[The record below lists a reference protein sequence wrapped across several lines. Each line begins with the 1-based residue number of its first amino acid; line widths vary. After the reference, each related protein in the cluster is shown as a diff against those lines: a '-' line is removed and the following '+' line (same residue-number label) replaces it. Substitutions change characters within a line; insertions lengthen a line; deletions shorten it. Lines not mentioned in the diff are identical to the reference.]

1 MSAALRSFET
11 QWRARAPDALQPIRD
26 AAMQRFLKLGLPS
39 LRDETW
45 RYTDLRSL
53 AASSFGAA
61 GCAATAETR
70 AAPAPGPGAGTGA
83 GPGAGAERDS
93 GALTLVDAGQHAA
106 TLTMINGCPLLNAD
120 LPVINGIEIN
130 SIKELYKQDSTH
142 ARRFFEPASDAD
154 QRRWV
159 LLNTALFIDG
169 LYLKI
174 TKPVATPLVILHVS
188 TGDAAQAAHPRV
200 IIDASPGAS
209 ATIIEHHVSRGDIAP
224 LNNSN
229 THIALAKDARLE
241 HYRVFATGA
250 GATHLDSL
258 DIHQSQDSQCRQFTI
273 ALGGGLV
280 RSSMEARLH
289 QRGASLDSY
298 ALLVGH
304 QERHVDCVNIVT
316 HAAPDTRSRQ
326 TARAIASDISRV
338 IFNSKVIVNAGAN
351 GSDSKQSCRGLLLS
365 PSAEI
370 DTRPQLEIHAD
381 EVKCAHGATTGRLD
395 PDMLFYLLSRG
406 LDRETAQ
413 SLLVFA
419 FLADVLTDMSVSS
432 ARAAIENALINQL
445 PDSQILRNFR

>member
-1 MSAALRSFET
+1 MSAALRSFEA
-11 QWRARAPDALQPIRD
+11 QWRARAPDALQPIREQ
-26 AAMQRFLKLGLPS
+26 AMQRFLKLGVPS
-39 LRDETW
+39 QRDETW

-53 AASSFGAA
+53 AAQNYDQA
-61 GCAATAETR
+61 GCITAD
-70 AAPAPGPGAGTGA
+70 A
-83 GPGAGAERDS
+83 GAGAKN
-93 GALTLVDAGQHAA
+93 GHAALTLVDPKQHAA
-106 TLTMINGCPLLNAD
+106 TVTMLNGCPLLSAD

-130 SIKELYKQDSTH
+130 SIKELYKQDASYL
-142 ARRFFEPASDAD
+142 RRFFESASDAD

-174 TKPVATPLVILHVS
+174 TQSVATPLVILHVS
-188 TGDAAQAAHPRV
+188 QGGVAQAAHPRV

-209 ATIIEHHVSRGDIAP
+209 ATIIEHHVSEEDIAP
-224 LNNSN
+224 LSNSN
-229 THIALAKDARLE
+229 THIALGNGAQLE
-241 HYRVFATGA
+241 HYRVYATGP
-250 GATHLDSL
+250 GATHFDSL

-280 RSSMEARLH
+280 RSSLEARLN

-298 ALLVGH
+298 SLLVGH

-316 HAAPDTRSRQ
+316 HAAPNTRSRQ
-326 TARAIASDISRV
+326 TARAIASDVSRV

-413 SLLVFA
+413 SLLVYA
-419 FLADVLTDMSVSS
+419 FLADVLTGMSVSS

-445 PDSQILRNFR
+445 PDAQTLRKFR

>member
-1 MSAALRSFET
+1 MSAALRSFEM
-11 QWRARAPDALQPIRD
+11 QPIRE
-26 AAMQRFLKLGLPS
+26 AAMERFLKLGLPS

-45 RYTDLRSL
+45 RYTDMRSL
-53 AASSFGAA
+53 AAQTYGEA
-61 GCAATAETR
+61 GCAATATATPT
-70 AAPAPGPGAGTGA
+70 AA
-83 GPGAGAERDS
+83 GAGAGAPS
-93 GALTLVDAGQHAA
+93 GIATLTLVDLAQHAT
-106 TLTMINGCPLLNAD
+106 TLTMRNGCPLLSGD

-130 SIKELYKQDSTH
+130 SIKDLYKQDSNYL
-142 ARRFFEPASDAD
+142 RRFFESASDAD

-159 LLNTALFIDG
+159 LLNTALFVDG

-174 TKPVATPLVILHVS
+174 TKPVATPIVIRHLA
-188 TGDAAQAAHPRV
+188 TGDAAQAAHPRI

-209 ATIIEHHVSRGDIAP
+209 ATIIEHHLSEGDIAP
-224 LNNSN
+224 LSNSN
-229 THIALAKDARLE
+229 THIALGKDAQLE
-241 HYRVFATGA
+241 HYRVYATGA

-258 DIHQSQDSQCRQFTI
+258 DIHQSENSRCRQFTI
-273 ALGGGLV
+273 VLGGGLV
-280 RSSMEARLH
+280 RSSLEARLN

-298 ALLVGH
+298 SLLVGH
-304 QERHVDCVNIVT
+304 QDRHVDCVNIVT
-316 HAAPDTRSRQ
+316 HAAPNTRSRQ
-326 TARAIASDISRV
+326 TARAIASDLSRV

-413 SLLVFA
+413 SLLVYA
-419 FLADVLTDMSVSS
+419 FLADVLTGMSVSS

-445 PDSQILRNFR
+445 PDAQTLRKFR

>member
-11 QWRARAPDALQPIRD
+11 QWRARTPDALQPIREQ
-26 AAMQRFLKLGLPS
+26 AMQRFLKLGLPS

-53 AASSFGAA
+53 AAQSYGEA
-61 GCAATAETR
+61 GCAATSADAVAGSG
-70 AAPAPGPGAGTGA
+70 AAGAA
-83 GPGAGAERDS
+83 GAGA
-93 GALTLVDAGQHAA
+93 GARTGMESLSLVDAGQHAA
-106 TLTMINGCPLLNAD
+106 TLTMINGCPVLNAD
-120 LPVINGIEIN
+120 IPVINGIEIN
-130 SIKELYKQDSTH
+130 SIKELYKQDSH
-142 ARRFFEPASDAD
+142 RVRRFFEAASDAD

-174 TKPVATPLVILHVS
+174 TRTVATPIVIRHVS
-188 TGDAAQAAHPRV
+188 TGDSAQAAHPRV

-209 ATIIEHHVSRGDIAP
+209 ATIIEHHVSQGDVAP

-229 THIALAKDARLE
+229 THVALARDAQLE
-241 HYRVFATGA
+241 HYRVYATGA

-258 DIHQSQDSQCRQFTI
+258 DIHQDEGSQCRQFTI

-280 RSSMEARLH
+280 RSSLEARLN

-298 ALLVGH
+298 SLLVGH
-304 QERHVDCVNIVT
+304 QDRHVDCVNIVT

-326 TARAIASDISRV
+326 TARAIAGDVSRV

-351 GSDSKQSCRGLLLS
+351 GADSKQSCRGLLLS
-365 PSAEI
+365 PNAEI

-413 SLLVFA
+413 SLLIFA

-432 ARAAIENALINQL
+432 ARAAIENALISQL
-445 PDSQILRNFR
+445 PDAQILRKFR

>member
-11 QWRARAPDALQPIRD
+11 QWRARTPDALQPIREQ
-26 AAMQRFLKLGLPS
+26 AMQRFLKLGLPS

-53 AASSFGAA
+53 AAQTYGEA
-61 GCAATAETR
+61 GCAAS
-70 AAPAPGPGAGTGA
+70 AAVA
-83 GPGAGAERDS
+83 GAGANA
-93 GALTLVDAGQHAA
+93 GATSAKELLSLVNAGEPAA
-106 TLTMINGCPLLNAD
+106 TLTMINGCPLLDAK
-120 LPVINGIEIN
+120 LSAINGFEIN
-130 SIKELYKQDSTH
+130 SISELYKQDPSSL
-142 ARRFFEPASDAD
+142 RRFFDSASDAD

-174 TKPVATPLVILHVS
+174 TRPLAMPIVIRHVS
-188 TGDAAQAAHPRV
+188 EGAAAQAAHPRV
-200 IIDASPGAS
+200 IIDLGPGAS
-209 ATIIEHHVSRGDIAP
+209 ATIIEQHLSQGDIAP

-229 THIALAKDARLE
+229 THIALGKDAQLE

-250 GATHLDSL
+250 GATHFDSL
-258 DIHQSQDSQCRQFTI
+258 DIHQSEGSQCRQFTI

-280 RSSMEARLH
+280 RPTLEARLN
-289 QRGASLDSY
+289 QPGASLDSY
-298 ALLVGH
+298 SLLVGH

-316 HAAPDTRSRQ
+316 HAAPNTRSRQ
-326 TARAIASDISRV
+326 TARAIASDGSRV

-351 GSDSKQSCRGLLLS
+351 GSDSMQSCRGLLLS
-365 PSAEI
+365 PNAEI

-381 EVKCAHGATTGRLD
+381 EVKCAHGATVGRLD

-419 FLADVLTDMSVSS
+419 FLADVLTGMSVSS

-445 PDSQILRNFR
+445 PDAQTLRKFR

>member
-11 QWRARAPDALQPIRD
+11 QWRARTPDALQPIREQ
-26 AAMQRFLKLGLPS
+26 AMQRFLKLGLPS

-53 AASSFGAA
+53 AAQNYDQA
-61 GCAATAETR
+61 GCAPTDANA
-70 AAPAPGPGAGTGA
+70 
-83 GPGAGAERDS
+83 GAGAKS
-93 GALTLVDAGQHAA
+93 GHAALTLVDLAQHAA
-106 TLTMINGCPLLNAD
+106 TVTMRNGCPLLSAD
-120 LPVINGIEIN
+120 LPVINGIKIN
-130 SIKELYKQDSTH
+130 SIKELYKQDSNYL
-142 ARRFFEPASDAD
+142 RRFFEFASEAD

-174 TKPVATPLVILHVS
+174 TKPVAAPIVIRHLS
-188 TGDAAQAAHPRV
+188 SGGATQAAHPRI

-209 ATIIEHHVSRGDIAP
+209 ATIIEHHVSEEDIAP

-229 THIALAKDARLE
+229 THIALGKDAQLE
-241 HYRVFATGA
+241 HYRVYATGA
-250 GATHLDSL
+250 GATHIDSL
-258 DIHQSQDSQCRQFTI
+258 DIHQSENSQCRQFTI
-273 ALGGGLV
+273 VLGGGLV
-280 RSSMEARLH
+280 RSSLEARLN

-298 ALLVGH
+298 SLLVGH

-316 HAAPDTRSRQ
+316 HASPDTRSRQ
-326 TARAIASDISRV
+326 TARAIASDTSRV

-413 SLLVFA
+413 SLLVYA
-419 FLADVLTDMSVSS
+419 FLADVLTGMSVSS
-432 ARAAIENALINQL
+432 ARSAIENALISQL

>member
-1 MSAALRSFET
+1 MNAALRSFET
-11 QWRARAPDALQPIRD
+11 QWRARTPDALQPIREQ
-26 AAMQRFLKLGLPS
+26 AMQRFLKLGLPS
-39 LRDETW
+39 QRDETW
-45 RYTDLRSL
+45 RYTDLRGL
-53 AASSFGAA
+53 AAQSYVEARCAADGAA
-61 GCAATAETR
+61 GSDAWL
-70 AAPAPGPGAGTGA
+70 
-83 GPGAGAERDS
+83 S
-93 GALTLVDAGQHAA
+93 LVNADQHAV
-106 TLTMINGCPLLNAD
+106 TLTMRNGCPLLNAD
-120 LPVINGIEIN
+120 FPTINGTEIN
-130 SIKELYKQDSTH
+130 SIKALYKLDPTYL
-142 ARRFFEPASDAD
+142 RRFLEPGSDAD

-174 TKPVATPLVILHVS
+174 TQPVSTPIVIRHLS

-200 IIDASPGAS
+200 IIDVSPGAS
-209 ATIIEHHVSRGDIAP
+209 ATIIEHHLSEGDSAP
-224 LNNSN
+224 LSNSN
-229 THIALAKDARLE
+229 THIALARDAQLE
-241 HYRVFATGA
+241 HYRVYATGA

-258 DIHQSQDSQCRQFTI
+258 DIHQSQDSQCRQFSI
-273 ALGGGLV
+273 VLGGGLV
-280 RSSMEARLH
+280 RSSLEAHLNQH
-289 QRGASLDSY
+289 GASLDSY
-298 ALLVGH
+298 SLLVGH
-304 QERHVDCVNIVT
+304 QERHVDCVNIFT
-316 HAAPDTRSRQ
+316 HAAPNTRSRQ
-326 TARAIASDISRV
+326 TARAIASDTSRV

-419 FLADVLTDMSVSS
+419 FLADVLTGMSVSS
-432 ARAAIENALINQL
+432 ARSAIENALISQL

>member
-11 QWRARAPDALQPIRD
+11 QWRARTPDALQPIREQ
-26 AAMQRFLKLGLPS
+26 AMQRFLKLGLPS

-53 AASSFGAA
+53 AASSYGEA
-61 GCAATAETR
+61 GCAVKAPDAGAE
-70 AAPAPGPGAGTGA
+70 TGA
-83 GPGAGAERDS
+83 GAGAGAIR
-93 GALTLVDAGQHAA
+93 GHAALSLVDPGQHAA
-106 TLTMINGCPLLNAD
+106 TITMRNGCPLLGAD
-120 LPVINGIEIN
+120 LPVINDIEIN
-130 SIKELYKQDSTH
+130 SIKELYKQDPSYL
-142 ARRFFEPASDAD
+142 RRFFESASDAD

-174 TKPVATPLVILHVS
+174 TGTVATPLVVRHLS
-188 TGDAAQAAHPRV
+188 QGGAAHPRI

-209 ATIIEHHVSRGDIAP
+209 ATIIEHHVSEGDSAP
-224 LNNSN
+224 LSNSN
-229 THIALAKDARLE
+229 THIALGKGAQLE
-241 HYRVFATGA
+241 HYRVYATGA

-280 RSSMEARLH
+280 RSSLEARLN
-289 QRGASLDSY
+289 QPGASLESY
-298 ALLVGH
+298 SLLVGH
-304 QERHVDCVNIVT
+304 EERHVDCVNIVT
-316 HAAPDTRSRQ
+316 HAAPNTRSRQ
-326 TARAIASDISRV
+326 TARAIASDVSRV

-419 FLADVLTDMSVSS
+419 FLADVLTGMSVSS
-432 ARAAIENALINQL
+432 ARAAIENALISQL

>member
-11 QWRARAPDALQPIRD
+11 QWRARTPDALQPIREQ
-26 AAMQRFLKLGLPS
+26 AMQRFLKLGLPS

-53 AASSFGAA
+53 AASSYGEA
-61 GCAATAETR
+61 GCAAE
-70 AAPAPGPGAGTGA
+70 AAPTGNTALSLVGP
-83 GPGAGAERDS
+83 E
-93 GALTLVDAGQHAA
+93 QHAA
-106 TLTMINGCPLLNAD
+106 TLTMINGCPLLSAG
-120 LPVINGIEIN
+120 LPAINGIEIN
-130 SIKELYKQDSTH
+130 SIKDLYKRDPSQLRH
-142 ARRFFEPASDAD
+142 FFEAASDAD

-174 TKPVATPLVILHVS
+174 TRSVATPLVIVHLS
-188 TGDAAQAAHPRV
+188 TGVAAQAAHPRV
-200 IIDASPGAS
+200 IIDASPGTS
-209 ATIIEHHVSRGDIAP
+209 ATIIEHHVSQGDIAP
-224 LNNSN
+224 LSNSN
-229 THIALAKDARLE
+229 THIALGKDAQLE
-241 HYRVFATGA
+241 HYRVYATGA

-258 DIHQSQDSQCRQFTI
+258 DIHQAQDSQCRQFTI

-280 RSSMEARLH
+280 RSSLEARLN

-298 ALLVGH
+298 SLLVGH

-326 TARAIASDISRV
+326 TARAIASDVSRV

-419 FLADVLTDMSVSS
+419 FLADVLTGMSVSS
-432 ARAAIENALINQL
+432 ARSAIENALINQL
-445 PDSQILRNFR
+445 PDAQILRKFR

>member
-1 MSAALRSFET
+1 MSAALHSFEA
-11 QWRARAPDALQPIRD
+11 QWRARTPDVLQPIREQ
-26 AAMQRFLKLGLPS
+26 AMQRFLKLGLPS
-39 LRDETW
+39 QRDETW

-53 AASSFGAA
+53 AALSYCAA
-61 GCAATAETR
+61 GCSAAKEASENASLSLVNAE
-70 AAPAPGPGAGTGA
+70 
-83 GPGAGAERDS
+83 
-93 GALTLVDAGQHAA
+93 QHAA
-106 TLTMINGCPLLNAD
+106 TLTMINGCPPLDAD
-120 LPVINGIEIN
+120 FPAINGIQI
-130 SIKELYKQDSTH
+130 STIKAIYKQDS
-142 ARRFFEPASDAD
+142 RYLRGFFEAVSDAD

-174 TKPVATPLVILHVS
+174 TQSVATPLVIRHVS
-188 TGDAAQAAHPRV
+188 SGAAAQAAHPRV

-209 ATIIEHHVSRGDIAP
+209 ATIIEHHVSEGDIAP

-229 THIALAKDARLE
+229 THIALGKAAQLE
-241 HYRVFATGA
+241 HYRVYSTGA

-258 DIHQSQDSQCRQFTI
+258 DIHQAQDSQCRQFTV

-280 RSSMEARLH
+280 RSSLEARLA
-289 QRGASLDSY
+289 QRGASLESY
-298 ALLVGH
+298 SLLVGH
-304 QERHVDCVNIVT
+304 EERHVDCVNIVT

-326 TARAIASDISRV
+326 TARAIASDVSRV
-338 IFNSKVIVNAGAN
+338 IFNSKVIVKPGAN

-413 SLLVFA
+413 SLLVYA
-419 FLADVLTDMSVSS
+419 FLADVLTGMSVSS
-432 ARAAIENALINQL
+432 ARSAIENALISQL
-445 PDSQILRNFR
+445 PDAQILRKFR